1 MIVTNSGYAYYTLN
15 ELYLKNSAINTIF
28 DDVQSIFQ
36 PDSPVQKSM
45 FFMFKMHFGACHINQ
60 PKGNDVIGIDDVLE
74 IKQKVYLHYLENKYK
89 YDSLIASEN
98 FEYNPIENYDLTEHE
113 ESTRTPDLS
122 DETTYNTT
130 QERTPDL
137 EHEITYNT
145 EDKRTANLNDKTTY
159 NSTDTRTPNTTET
172 TNNEFKPYV
181 KYQTVDNGEDVNSV
195 SAYDTNAFTNNT
207 KLEKDNTRTV
217 TPILTTIN
225 NTPTGD
231 KTNTTTTNTGTD
243 TNKKT
248 GSDEIDHTGTDTNK
262 KTGTETTTDTGTD
275 TTTHTGSD
283 TTTHTGTDT
292 NERDLTRHG
301 NIGVMSTQQMIEQER
316 SIADFS
322 AVSIFFNGVKDILC
336 LIY

>member
-15 ELYLKNSAINTIF
+15 ELYLKNPAINTIF

-36 PDSPVQKSM
+36 PNSPVQKSM

-89 YDSLIASEN
+89 YNSLIASEQ
-98 FEYNPIENYDLTEHE
+98 FDYNPIENYNMKEHE

-130 QERTPDL
+130 QERTPDLEHEITYNTEDERTANLNDQTTYNTTQERTPDLEHEITYNTEDERTANLNDKTTYNTTDERTPDL

-181 KYQTVDNGEDVNSV
+181 KYQTVDDGEDVNSV

-207 KLEKDNTRTV
+207 KLEKDNTRIV
-217 TPILTTIN
+217 TPILGNVN

-231 KTNTTTTNTGTD
+231 KTNTTVAKQVQKQT
-243 TNKKT
+243 KKL
-248 GSDEIDHTGTDTNK
+248 GLMK
-262 KTGTETTTDTGTD
+262 
-275 TTTHTGSD
+275 
-283 TTTHTGTDT
+283 
-292 NERDLTRHG
+292 
-301 NIGVMSTQQMIEQER
+301 
-316 SIADFS
+316 
-322 AVSIFFNGVKDILC
+322 
-336 LIY
+336 